1 MTRSIVALLLAAAP
15 AFAQHAVVKGR
26 VVDSGSRSPLK
37 GAHVKLINPRDT
49 TEAYLTSTDASGAFS
64 LDEVRYHSFRLEAT
78 LVGFAP
84 YESTVNVNRPEVA
97 VGDIPLTLRLIP
109 LGEIVIKRDPPPAVQ
124 KADTT
129 EFNAR
134 AFKTNPDATTEDL
147 LAKMPGITV
156 DASGT
161 VTAQGEQVQQILVDG
176 RPFFGNDP
184 TVAIRNLPADAIEKI
199 QVFDKMSDQAEFTGF
214 DDGQA
219 QKTINIIT
227 RPDRRNRGFG
237 KVTGGY
243 GDDTK
248 YLTGGDINIF
258 SGQTRLSAI
267 GLANNVNQ
275 QNFSTQD
282 ILGVINSN
290 SQRPGAFAG
299 GGSLG
304 RRGGGG
310 PGGFGGGGGGGFAGG
325 GPGGGG
331 FQSQVGSFL
340 VGQQS
345 GIATTNSIGL
355 NYTDNWAERLE
366 VNGSYFFNY
375 SRAQND
381 QKLNRQYFAAGDS
394 NTLYD
399 ENDEALS
406 RNYNNRLD
414 MRLVYTA
421 PDSMNSIIDLPRVYF
436 QNNNTT
442 SQVGATTSIP
452 TSLVNDQAG
461 NANLAHTTGY
471 NFSNHTILRHKF
483 DLPGQTISLDIGTGY
498 NHKSGASDL
507 ESTTDYMLG
516 TQTQADTLN
525 QHAGLLTNSSLLSGR
540 LVYTEP
546 VTVTSL
552 LQLSY
557 APTWTQNTSDNRKYL
572 SDPVTGA
579 LLALEPNL
587 SNTYEDWYTTHRA
600 GIAYRIREKG
610 LNLMADVDY
619 QLSDLKGNQQF
630 PVAGGVA
637 KTFGNVLPS
646 FTLNDVLTDHSNLR
660 IFYRTATSPPSVTQ
674 LQNVVDNTNPLLL
687 TSGNPDLRPS
697 YSHNFVTRYSEAD
710 PDHSQSFLAFFGV
723 SYTAEY
729 TANSTITAR
738 RDTVLAGGV
747 QMPQGTQLTV
757 PVNLDGDWSVRS
769 FLTYSLPFALVSST
783 LNLTSGITYT
793 RTPGLIQGDLSIANS
808 YAVSAGA
815 VVSSNISPEVDF
827 TVSYT
832 GNYTISRY
840 SLQPLSNANYF
851 NHTAGVKLNLIFF
864 EGVVFANQVN
874 NTLYT
879 GLAGGYNQDIV
890 IWNVGLGKKFLADQ
904 RGEVRIA
911 ANDLLNQ
918 NKNVS
923 RTITDSYIED
933 TQSQVLS
940 RYFLLSFT
948 YTLR

>member
-1 MTRSIVALLLAAAP
+1 MIRYVAALL
-15 AFAQHAVVKGR
+15 FASGSAVAQQAVVTGR
-26 VVDSGSRSPLK
+26 VVEAASRSPLK

-49 TEAYLTSTDASGAFS
+49 LETYVTATDAAGAFS
-64 LDEVRYHSFRLEAT
+64 LAEVRYHAFRLEAT

-84 YESTVNVNRPEVA
+84 YVATVNVNAPA
-97 VGDIPLTLRLIP
+97 LALGDLPLTLHLIP
-109 LGEIVIKRDPPPAVQ
+109 LGEIVVKRDPPPAVQ

-134 AFKTNPDATTEDL
+134 AFRTNPDATTEDL

-243 GDDTK
+243 GDDTR

-258 SGQTRLSAI
+258 SGKTRLSAI
-267 GLANNVNQ
+267 GLSNNVNQ

-282 ILGVINSN
+282 ILGVVNSN

-310 PGGFGGGGGGGFAGG
+310 GGFGGGGGGGFFGG

-331 FQSQVGSFL
+331 FQNQVGNFL

-345 GIATTNSIGL
+345 GIATTNSLGL
-355 NYTDNWAERLE
+355 NYNDTWAERLE
-366 VNGSYFFNY
+366 VNGSYFFNA

-381 QKLNRQYFAAGDS
+381 QRLNRQYFAAGDS
-394 NTLYD
+394 NSLYD
-399 ENDEALS
+399 ENDDALS

-421 PDSMNSIIDLPRVYF
+421 PDSMNSVIDLPRVYF
-436 QNNNTT
+436 QNNNTA
-442 SQVGATTSIP
+442 SQVGAVTTIP
-452 TSLVNDQAG
+452 ASLVSDQAG
-461 NANLAHTTGY
+461 NANAAHTTGY
-471 NFSNHTILRHKF
+471 NFSNHVILRHKF
-483 DLPGQTISLDIGTGY
+483 DLPGQTVSLDIGTGY
-498 NHKSGASDL
+498 NHKTGGSDL
-507 ESTTDYMLG
+507 ESTTEYMQG
-516 TQTQADTLN
+516 AQTQGDTLF

-546 VTVTSL
+546 VTVSSL
-552 LQLSY
+552 VQLSY
-557 APTWTQNTSDNRKYL
+557 APAWTHNTSDNRKYIE
-572 SDPVTGA
+572 DPLTGT
-579 LLALEPNL
+579 LIALEPNL

-600 GIAYRIREKG
+600 GIAYRVREKG
-610 LNLMADVDY
+610 LNVMADVDY
-619 QLSDLKGNQQF
+619 QLSSLKGNQQF
-630 PVAGGVA
+630 PSASAVG
-637 KTFGNVLPS
+637 KTFGNFLPS
-646 FTLNDVLTDHSNLR
+646 FTLNDVLSDHTNLR

-674 LQNVVDNTNPLLL
+674 LQSVVDNTNPLLL

-697 YSHNFVTRYSEAD
+697 YTHSFVTRYSEAD
-710 PDHSQSFLAFFGV
+710 PERSQSFLAFFGV
-723 SYTAEY
+723 SYTANY
-729 TANSTITAR
+729 TANETITAR
-738 RDTVLAGGV
+738 RDTLLAGGV
-747 QMPQGTQLTV
+747 PMAQGTQLTY

-769 FLTYSLPFALVSST
+769 FLTYSLPFSLVSST
-783 LNLTSGITYT
+783 LNLTGGFTYT
-793 RTPGLIQGDLSIANS
+793 RTPGLIQGDLSIANT
-808 YAVSAGA
+808 YAVSGGA

-827 TVSYT
+827 TLSYT
-832 GNYTISRY
+832 GNYTVSRY
-840 SLQPLSNANYF
+840 SLQSQSNANYF

-864 EGVVFANQVN
+864 EGVVLSNQVN

-890 IWNVGLGKKFLADQ
+890 IWNVGLGKKFLAEG
-904 RGEVRIA
+904 RGELRVS

-918 NKNVS
+918 NRNVS
-923 RTITDSYIED
+923 RTITDAYIED
-933 TQSQVLS
+933 TQTQVLS
-940 RYFLLSFT
+940 RYLLLSFT